1 LGYKQFLASGGD
13 PRPYEPMPFTRWGDA
28 FDVMLNT
35 ATLNSLQRYKVIVL
49 LGDVVIDVRLRQ
61 ILHAW
66 VQAGGTLVVN
76 VGQATSADEAFLGVR
91 LGGAYVSGTTSKWS
105 SDNTTYTEQPFRYK
119 PVDPVSARVLATA
132 RDGAPLI
139 TSNAVGAGRVILT
152 TPEYLQTTARD
163 RLLEVGVRLFDYLNS
178 QYAPAFVSGPGA
190 QYMFSTAPG
199 KLITTIINNSGVAW
213 SGTITTNIP
222 GAVAAV
228 REYTADTVAGCAR
241 AGSIVTVNG
250 SVPAYDLRIFAIE
263 YAPGAPAPG
272 AAC

>member
-1 LGYKQFLASGGD
+1 MRRFSAFGSAASRSAGPHQNGH
-13 PRPYEPMPFTRWGDA
+13 PTIRRTR
-28 FDVMLNT
+28 
-35 ATLNSLQRYKVIVL
+35 
-49 LGDVVIDVRLRQ
+49 
-61 ILHAW
+61 
-66 VQAGGTLVVN
+66 
-76 VGQATSADEAFLGVR
+76 
-91 LGGAYVSGTTSKWS
+91 S
-105 SDNTTYTEQPFRYK
+105 SHSRYK

-152 TPEYLQTTARD
+152 TPDYLQTTARD

-213 SGTITTNIP
+213 NGAITANIP
-222 GAVAAV
+222 GAVTAV
-228 REYTADTVAGCAR
+228 REYTTETAAGCAR
-241 AGSIVTVNG
+241 GGSIVTVKG

-263 YAPGAPAPG
+263 YDAGRARARRGVLSRERDSQGRPIGG
-272 AAC
+272 KELAARHVLHRHIGGLRTTRRQFSVFPFIGDEPQGREWKP